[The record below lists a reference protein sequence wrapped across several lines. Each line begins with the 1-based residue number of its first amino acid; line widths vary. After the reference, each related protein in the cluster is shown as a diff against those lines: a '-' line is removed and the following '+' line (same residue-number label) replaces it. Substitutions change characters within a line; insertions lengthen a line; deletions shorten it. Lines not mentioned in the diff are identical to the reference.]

1 MGPPRRMLLMP
12 LPRQVTHL
20 FLHHQ
25 AHQRQSGL
33 AHEMANAFLQQTDDL
48 GHGNNHL

>member
-1 MGPPRRMLLMP
+1 VRAAQHAARPFAGKVP
-12 LPRQVTHL
+12 HF

-25 AHQRQSGL
+25 AHQRQPGF
-33 AHEMANAFLQQTDDL
+33 AHEVAHSFLQQTDDL